1 MRTTS
6 YSLAVA
12 NGDLVQKGSGLSIV
26 HGVEKLKQDLEL
38 WMTEQFGIDRFHPT
52 MGSTLQD
59 HIGGVINATTQS
71 EVQSEVLRVLQNY
84 QAVQHR
90 GLQENP
96 QLYSLSELLYSID
109 DIQVVL
115 SYDTV
120 LVTIKIRNA
129 ESTQASLVIA
139 QSLL

>member
-1 MRTTS
+1 MR
-6 YSLAVA
+6 
-12 NGDLVQKGSGLSIV
+12 D
-26 HGVEKLKQDLEL
+26 
-38 WMTEQFGIDRFHPT
+38 DRFECVARFA
-52 MGSTLQD
+52 QRD
-59 HIGGVINATTQS
+59 HGRDDRIA
-71 EVQSEVLRVLQNY
+71 EVLRVLQNY

-90 GLQENP
+90 GLSENP

-109 DIQVVL
+109 DINVVL